1 MPEVMSNDLIK
12 SPMKYVVLS
21 GDQAMSAQHGY
32 LLAIMTEHLSIFK
45 SPMKYFVRSNDLI
58 IVSTLHSITQVFVA
72 RRGNE

>member
-21 GDQAMSAQHGY
+21 GDQAMSARHGY

-45 SPMKYFVRSNDLI
+45 SPMKYFVRSNYLI
-58 IVSTLHSITQVFVA
+58 IVSTLQFNLSGFCGQTRQ
-72 RRGNE
+72 